1 MRVKAAG
8 RSLTVGELREALAG
22 LADNDWVSL
31 ETDIGTVLWAEAGA
45 GTLEIGTD
53 VESQDDEL
61 EALWEFVADAGTGTP
76 TKRELVRDARAL
88 EKSYGR
94 A

>member
-22 LADNDWVSL
+22 LADNDPVTL
-31 ETDIGTVLWAEAGA
+31 DADIGTVLWAEAGA
-45 GTLEIGTD
+45 GSLEIGTGR
-53 VESQDDEL
+53 DDEL

-76 TKRELVRDARAL
+76 TKRELVTAAQTL
-88 EKSYGR
+88 EKEHGR
-94 A
+94 

>member
-8 RSLTVGELREALAG
+8 QHLTVGELREVLAG
-22 LADNDWVSL
+22 LADNDPVTL

-45 GTLEIGTD
+45 GSLEIGTD
-53 VESQDDEL
+53 VGDSVDEL

-76 TKRELVRDARAL
+76 TKRELVTAAQTL

>member
-8 RSLTVGELREALAG
+8 LHLTVGELREALAG
-22 LADNDWVSL
+22 LADNDPVTL
-31 ETDIGTVLWAEAGA
+31 EADIGTVLWVEAGA

-53 VESQDDEL
+53 VESRDDEL

-76 TKRELVRDARAL
+76 TKRKLVTEARAL
-88 EKSYGR
+88 GKRYGR
-94 A
+94 G